1 MIDRMRFYRSSGGGM
16 IRFIVLLLLSLLF
29 GWWAVVRAVDRCLS
43 GAGSV
48 YNQYDVDS
56 GTVK

>member
-1 MIDRMRFYRSSGGGM
+1 MRA
-16 IRFIVLLLLSLLF
+16 IVLLVLFLLF
-29 GWWAVVRAVDRCLS
+29 SLWVMARAVDRCLS